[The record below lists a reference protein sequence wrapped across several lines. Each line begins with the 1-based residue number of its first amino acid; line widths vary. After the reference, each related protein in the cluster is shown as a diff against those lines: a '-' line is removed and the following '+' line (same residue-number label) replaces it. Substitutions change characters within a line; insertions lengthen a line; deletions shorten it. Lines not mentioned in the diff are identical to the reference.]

1 MKAAVWYGPGREN
14 LRLETVPTPRVEAPD
29 DVVIRV
35 HSCIWGAMNVRAVL
49 RGHPEL
55 KPPTVMGRLLAGVV
69 ADVGS
74 GVTSVKRGA
83 RVTVDP
89 EATCGVC
96 FYCNNGEPV
105 HCEAPTRLEPGGLA
119 EYVRVSG
126 RLVGNIYQIPP
137 HLSFDEACYTET
149 LACALWGVLKAKVTF
164 GDTVVV
170 IGCGGLGLTHQQL
183 VRLRGATQVIA
194 SDVVPDA
201 LAAAS
206 KLGTRVV
213 DSRSEDLVSIV
224 MAATDGR
231 GADAV
236 IEAVGRQDT
245 YETAL
250 KLVRAG
256 GTIVAFGGS
265 PPGTVMTV
273 DPNRIHYRSIDF
285 RGSYHYPPGLFKRA
299 LDLIAAASI
308 DLRPIIT
315 HSLPL
320 DRIAEAVDLYAR
332 PDCRLIAIHPN
343 GELAPEEQ
351 LETRQ
356 YLGRTVI
363 HG

>member
-14 LRLETVPTPRVEAPD
+14 LRLENVPTPVVEQPD

-69 ADVGS
+69 TDLGS
-74 GVTSVKRGA
+74 GVTGLERGA

-89 EATCGVC
+89 EVACGVC
-96 FYCNNGEPV
+96 FFCKNGEPV
-105 HCEAPTRLEPGGLA
+105 HCVAPTRLDPGGLA
-119 EYVRVSG
+119 EYVRVRG
-126 RLVGNIYQIPP
+126 RLVGNIFQIPP

-194 SDVVPDA
+194 SDVLPEA
-201 LAAAS
+201 LEAAA
-206 KLGTRVV
+206 KLGVHVV
-213 DSRSEDLVSIV
+213 DSRTEDLVSVV
-224 MAATDGR
+224 MESTDGR

-256 GTIVAFGGS
+256 GTVVAFGGS
-265 PPGTVMTV
+265 PPGTFMTV

-299 LDLIAAASI
+299 LDIIAAGTI
-308 DLRPIIT
+308 DLRPVIT

-320 DRIAEAVDLYAR
+320 DRIAEAVDLSAR
-332 PDCRLIAIHPN
+332 PECRLIAIHPN
-343 GELAPEEQ
+343 GEASPDGQAEA
-351 LETRQ
+351 RQ
-356 YLGRTVI
+356 YLERTGK